1 MANSFSIIVPCNAGE
16 VLGLSNSVMYY
27 LQQYTPAL
35 KELTILRCKHVLVE
49 LFTNAIKH
57 AGCTTVHF
65 TVNVNADAIV
75 IQKVDTGLRLQ
86 LKQFNIHWDES
97 VIGIKQHLYNAL
109 YLEVISAHELHFHIL
124 PPLSPEAIAIGTFA
138 MHEHF
143 GLQIIASACSSFH
156 YCYNTTTRENIYTAT
171 IPLNDV

>member
-1 MANSFSIIVPCNAGE
+1 MANSYSIIVPCNASE
-16 VLGLSNSVMYY
+16 VLGLSNSIAYY
-27 LQQYTPAL
+27 LQQHKPAL

-57 AGCTTVHF
+57 AGCMQVHF
-65 TVNVNADAIV
+65 TVNVNADAVV
-75 IQKVDTGLRLQ
+75 IQKKDTGLRLQ
-86 LKQFNIHWDES
+86 LIQFNIRWDEAA
-97 VIGIKQHLYNAL
+97 IGVKQHLYNAL
-109 YLEVISAHELHFHIL
+109 YLEVISANELHFHIL
-124 PPLSPEAIAIGTFA
+124 PPLTPEAIASGTFA

-156 YCYNTTTRENIYTAT
+156 YYYNATTRENIYTAT

>member
-1 MANSFSIIVPCNAGE
+1 MANTFSIIVPCKAGE
-16 VLGLSNSVMYY
+16 VLSLSNSIMYY
-27 LQQYTPAL
+27 LQHYTTAL

-57 AGCTTVHF
+57 AGCATVHF
-65 TVNVNADAIV
+65 TVNVNADAII

-86 LKQFNIHWDES
+86 LKQFNIRWDES

-109 YLEVISAHELHFHIL
+109 YVEVISTNELYFHIL
-124 PPLSPEAIAIGTFA
+124 PPPTPDAIVSGTFV

-143 GLQIIASACSSFH
+143 GLQIIASACSSFR
-156 YCYNTTTRENIYTAT
+156 YYYNTTTRENIYTAT
-171 IPLNDV
+171 IPLNDL